1 MPLWRHLLWILTIAL
16 YAFLIPRALAQVQHS
31 QAGVTH
37 ITLTAELNGTLNGV
51 ERSSSDLSLI
61 VQRNLKGG

>member
-1 MPLWRHLLWILTIAL
+1 MWRHLLWILTIAL

-37 ITLTAELNGTLNGV
+37 ITLTAELSGTLNLW
-51 ERSSSDLSLI
+51 SDPLPTYLLLS
-61 VQRNLKGG
+61 NAT